1 VSGRER
7 PSQDG
12 VPCPSPPPAPSGPQA
27 ALVAFA
33 VRRPGIVLA
42 LALALVVYGL
52 AALGSAKYDVF
63 PEFAPPTV
71 TVQTEAPGLN
81 PEQVEVL
88 VTQAVEVALGGL
100 PGLASL
106 RSTSIQGLSVVS
118 AGFGPGSDIYRARQ
132 LVNERLAALGARLP
146 PGVSP
151 PAMTALTSSTSSV
164 LLVGLTSPTR
174 SPMELRTL
182 ADWRLRLRLLAAP
195 GVGEVLIYGG
205 EVRSIRIQ
213 VRPQDLIRFRL
224 GLDDVLAAARRATGV
239 RGAGFVDTANQRIAV
254 QTEGQSLT
262 PEAVARTV
270 LINEGG
276 ASVVLG
282 DVADVADGPEPAIGA
297 ALVDGRPGVLM
308 MVGAQV
314 GANTLDVTARVEAA
328 LAELRPGLERDG
340 IALRTDLF
348 RPADFVA
355 QATGNVMRTLAL
367 GGVLVVVV
375 LFVFL
380 LDWRSALISASAIPL
395 SLLGAVLVLG
405 AFGQSLNTM
414 TLGGL
419 AIAIG
424 EVVDDAVIGIEN
436 AARRLREN
444 ARLGSPRSARAVVR
458 DAILEVRVSVVYATV
473 AVLLVFLPVL
483 ALSGVP
489 GRLFGPLAL
498 AYVLAVLASLAVA
511 LTVTPALAGL
521 LLAGRGFGSSR
532 HRSSR
537 DGPSRDPPLMRT
549 LRGAYAGWLRRTGT
563 RPRLVLAASLI
574 VTGASAV
581 LAIGFGGSFLPDLRE
596 GHLILHM
603 ATAPGTGLQE
613 SLRLGARV
621 AAGLKAVPGVRAVA
635 QQTGRAEAGYD
646 LGGPHDSEIHID
658 LEPGLDGAA
667 QERAEAGIRA
677 LTAATPGA
685 AFSLKTFLAERI
697 EEVVSGFTAP
707 VVVSVYGA
715 DLDRIEAVARD
726 VARELAEV
734 RGAADVQLRSQAGL
748 PQITVSLRPNDLRHW
763 GLDAVGVLEIV
774 RTAYQGDVVGQA
786 YEGNAVFNVVVVL
799 DPAVR
804 RRVATL
810 GDLPL
815 RTRSG
820 VYIRLAQVA
829 DVYETAGRYAVG
841 HVGAQRVRAVTANV
855 TGRDVVSFTE
865 AARRKIAREVSLP
878 SGVDIG
884 FGGAAETQARAGR
897 DLALSAGLAGL
908 GIVLLLSL
916 VIGTSANLALV
927 LVNTPFAFVGGVWA
941 VAATGGVVSLGSIVG
956 FVTLFGISLRNTI
969 MMIARYEHLVAEGR
983 PWCAATAIEG
993 AGDRL
998 VPILMT
1004 SLVTGLG
1011 LLPLALGA
1019 GEPGRE
1025 IEGPMAI
1032 VILGGLVSSTL
1043 LNLAVLPILA
1053 LRFARFEVPAEG
1065 GSGA

>member
-1 VSGRER
+1 MSASER
-7 PSQDG
+7 PPAG
-12 VPCPSPPPAPSGPQA
+12 EARPRPHPPAAPYVAPLARSGPQA
-27 ALVAFA
+27 AVVAFA
-33 VRRPGIVLA
+33 VRRPGIVVA
-42 LALALVVYGL
+42 LALALLFYGVV
-52 AALGSAKYDVF
+52 ALGSARYDVF

-88 VTQAVEVALGGL
+88 VTQAVEVAIGGL
-100 PGLASL
+100 PGLAIL
-106 RSTSIQGLSVVS
+106 RSNSIQGLSVVS
-118 AGFGPGSDIYRARQ
+118 ATFGPGSDIYRARQ
-132 LVNERLAALGARLP
+132 LVNERIATLNNRLP
-146 PGVSP
+146 QGVLP

-164 LLVGLTSPTR
+164 LLIGLTAPAR
-174 SPMELRTL
+174 SLMELRTV

-205 EVRSIRIQ
+205 DVRSIRIQ

-224 GLDDVLAAARRATGV
+224 GLDDVLAAGRKATGV
-239 RGAGFVDTANQRIAV
+239 RGAGFIDTVNQRITL
-254 QTEGQSLT
+254 QTDGQSLT

-282 DVADVADGPEPAIGA
+282 DVADVAAEPEPAISA
-297 ALVDGRPGVLM
+297 ALIDGKPGVLL
-308 MVGAQV
+308 MVGAQY
-314 GANTLDVTARVEAA
+314 GANTLDVTAKVEAA

-340 IALRTDLF
+340 IVMRTDLF

-367 GGVLVVVV
+367 GGVLVVAV
-375 LFVFL
+375 LIVFL
-380 LDWRSALISASAIPL
+380 LDWRSALISATAIPL

-436 AARRLREN
+436 ATRRLREN
-444 ARLGSPRSARAVVR
+444 LRLGAQARPRGAVVL
-458 DAILEVRVSVVYATV
+458 DAVLEVRVSVVYATV

-498 AYVLAVLASLAVA
+498 AYILAVLASLVVA
-511 LTVTPALAGL
+511 LTVTPALAML
-521 LLAGRGFGSSR
+521 LLAGGRQV
-532 HRSSR
+532 
-537 DGPSRDPPLMRT
+537 PARDPPLMRA
-549 LRGAYAGWLRRTGT
+549 LRGRYAGLLRRIGR
-563 RPRLVLAASLI
+563 RPRLVVAASLI
-574 VTGASAV
+574 VTLASAALV
-581 LAIGFGGSFLPDLRE
+581 PRFGGTFLPDLKE

-603 ATAPGTGLQE
+603 STAPGTALQE
-613 SLRLGARV
+613 TLRLGGHL

-646 LGGPHDSEIHID
+646 LGGTHDSEIHID

-667 QERAEAGIRA
+667 QARAEAEIRA
-677 LTAATPGA
+677 LMAATPGA
-685 AFSLKTFLAERI
+685 TFSLKTFLAERI
-697 EEVVSGFTAP
+697 EEVVSGYTAP
-707 VVVSVYGA
+707 VVVSVYGS
-715 DLDRIEAVARD
+715 DLDRIEAAARD

-734 RGAADVQLRSQAGL
+734 RGAADVQLRSQLGL
-748 PQITVSLRPNDLRHW
+748 PQVNVSLRPNDLRHW

-774 RTAYQGDVVGQA
+774 RTAYQGDIVGQT

-799 DPAVR
+799 DRAAR
-804 RRVATL
+804 TRVSTL

-815 RTRSG
+815 RTPRG
-820 VYIRLAQVA
+820 NYIRLAQVA
-829 DVYETAGRYAVG
+829 DVYETSGRYAIA
-841 HVGAQRVRAVTANV
+841 HVGAQRVRAVTSNV
-855 TGRDVVSFTE
+855 VGRDVVSFTE
-865 AARRKIAREVSLP
+865 AAKRKLARAVSLP
-878 SGVDIG
+878 SGVYLG
-884 FGGAAETQARAGR
+884 FGGAAETQAQARR
-897 DLALSAGLAGL
+897 DLALWTGLAGL
-908 GIVLLLSL
+908 GIVLLLAIA
-916 VIGTSANLALV
+916 IGSTANLV
-927 LVNTPFAFVGGVWA
+927 LVLANTPFAFVGGVWA
-941 VAATGGVVSLGSIVG
+941 VAATGAVVSLGSIVG

-969 MMIARYEHLVAEGR
+969 MMIAHYEQLVGAEGR
-983 PWCAATAIEG
+983 PWNEATAIEG
-993 AGDRL
+993 ASDRL

-1025 IEGPMAI
+1025 IEGPMAV
-1032 VILGGLVSSTL
+1032 VILGGLATSML

-1053 LRFARFEVPAEG
+1053 LRFARFQRASAVDGP
-1065 GSGA
+1065 